1 MRGLNIKTFNKLDLA
16 NKNSFCQAKRFEQ
29 GKFYF
34 LRLNLHEQ
42 RGSTTNNIRLQARAQ
57 KMGTNQKKKFYT
69 FFIHVT
75 NRPACKFFFFLTAL
89 LYCAVKPSV
98 GRSKEKKNKETKI
111 GD

>member
-1 MRGLNIKTFNKLDLA
+1 MSK
-16 NKNSFCQAKRFEQ
+16 AKRFEQ

-34 LRLNLHEQ
+34 SRLNLHEQ

-75 NRPACKFFFFLTAL
+75 NRPACNSFFFFFLTAL
-89 LYCAVKPSV
+89 LYCAVKPSA
-98 GRSKEKKNKETKI
+98 GRSKEEKKQR
-111 GD
+111 D

>member
-1 MRGLNIKTFNKLDLA
+1 MSK
-16 NKNSFCQAKRFEQ
+16 AKRFEQ

-34 LRLNLHEQ
+34 SRLNLHEQ

-69 FFIHVT
+69 FLYTSSIDLPVII
-75 NRPACKFFFFLTAL
+75 FLTAL

-98 GRSKEKKNKETKI
+98 SRSKEEKNKDQDWRLTQTKFAVP
-111 GD
+111 